1 MHKPLTTGQPLLMY
15 LELWSLT
22 IPLCIHL
29 QINTVKLRA
38 VDRSTFQILELLVKC
53 HST

>member
-22 IPLCIHL
+22 IPLGIHL
-29 QINTVKLRA
+29 QIL
-38 VDRSTFQILELLVKC
+38 DWSTIQFLELLVKG
-53 HST
+53 HTT